1 MASAVRTPFHRACT
15 WGSLTDFETRS
26 VGSDFE
32 VDNLNAEH
40 AKATLLD
47 LAEELRVTRRENVDK
62 HILPSAQQ
70 WEEVLSRHLKVRE
83 EMLAE
88 TRRIYR
94 QKYNPLTRRLSLESG
109 CRKYY
114 SDHVKPL
121 KNQIALGRKLL
132 AQAHD
137 LRVKAAT
144 EAQRVEVRNAVGGSC
159 VGVYNT
165 HCGKVSWKNKT
176 TGCLAGAYNPYR
188 RTVQWR
194 SVGIGSIA
202 ACWNPET
209 QVSDISYP
217 RRCHPYSVRGH
228 EVI

>member
-1 MASAVRTPFHRACT
+1 MTSAVRTPFHRACT

-32 VDNLNAEH
+32 VDNLNADH

-132 AQAHD
+132 A
-137 LRVKAAT
+137 LVSEVK
-144 EAQRVEVRNAVGGSC
+144 EMSRSVR
-159 VGVYNT
+159 
-165 HCGKVSWKNKT
+165 GKGADVPHLSLSFLSSLTLTRLMIFVSK
-176 TGCLAGAYNPYR
+176 LLPR
-188 RTVQWR
+188 LSEWR
-194 SVGIGSIA
+194 SVMQWEVA
-202 ACWNPET
+202 VWECTTHTA
-209 QVSDISYP
+209 
-217 RRCHPYSVRGH
+217 VR
-228 EVI
+228 